1 MEAAQRPEPR
11 RLLLALLALL
21 VGSRPGVGAP
31 LPSGGDGRPW
41 RPPPA
46 LAPAWAPAPWLTLR
60 DWTLR
65 LTGQPGPE
73 RPGPTGGGWG
83 PGAKRSL
90 VVADDTV
97 FRERAKLLTAMER
110 QKWLNSYMQ
119 KMLLVNAA

>member
-1 MEAAQRPEPR
+1 TQVMEAAQRPEPR

-31 LPSGGDGRPW
+31 LPSGGDGRW
-41 RPPPA
+41 
-46 LAPAWAPAPWLTLR
+46 
-60 DWTLR
+60 
-65 LTGQPGPE
+65 